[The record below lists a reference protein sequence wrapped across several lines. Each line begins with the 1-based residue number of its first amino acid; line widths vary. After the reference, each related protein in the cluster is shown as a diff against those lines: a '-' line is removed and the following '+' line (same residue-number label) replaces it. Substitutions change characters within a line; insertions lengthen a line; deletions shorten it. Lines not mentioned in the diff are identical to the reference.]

1 MAETELADG
10 DENSGK
16 LEVVQRFID
25 LFEEAFDELHAAV
38 LEKLRNPNQYLS
50 NHYDYPQMMR
60 GDAGFPT
67 FTETGTFDKAGR
79 KNYVQTVRGYG
90 LLSVLMIGKDEKQ
103 LPSIIRLTEFLQS
116 NDLGKKFISHHSD
129 KVSEFSVHVMVSS
142 TVESYFQ
149 RFGTGPLDN
158 QLRWRAMA
166 KMLFGCLTNQVFLK
180 LIVPIALT
188 HFDVDHYRLTDTT
201 YITRIP
207 KGIQL
212 SRARMDLRGSGAV
225 KHVVGAAT
233 HAFISTAWSVEVTT
247 RDQLRHSLNDPSRN
261 VLDEAD
267 LFFAALR
274 GATGAKTGYAQIA
287 FLPTNAVVDVYC
299 DLPTIYGATY
309 RRYPSEFDQYG
320 WVYGGQSRIT
330 KEQMDDVKRL
340 YNLILERPEDRV
352 RLALKRLNTCMSRDD
367 AMDAILDATIALE
380 ILLGD
385 TKGEAIAYKIRMR
398 AGALAAHQGDRKA
411 TEVLAAVK
419 KLYETRSK
427 IVHGSTFMKK
437 AKQVVPDEER
447 FILERNAAIE
457 VLRYILRCLLEHPR
471 FLQPERIDEEL
482 LLGSPLNSGEG

>member
-1 MAETELADG
+1 MAEG
-10 DENSGK
+10 DKNSQR
-16 LEVVQRFID
+16 LEMVEKFVD

-38 LEKLRNPNQYLS
+38 LEKLENPNQYLS
-50 NHYDYPQMMR
+50 IHYDYPQMR
-60 GDAGFPT
+60 TGDAGFPT
-67 FTETGTFDKAGR
+67 FSETGTYGKAGR
-79 KNYVQTVRGYG
+79 KNYTQTVRGTG
-90 LLSVLMIGKDEKQ
+90 LLGLLMMGKDEKQ
-103 LPSIIRLTEFLQS
+103 LPSIVKLTEFLQS
-116 NDLGKKFISHHSD
+116 NDLGKKFIYHLTD
-129 KVSEFSVHVMVSS
+129 KVSEFSVHSMVSS

-149 RFGTGPLDN
+149 RFGTGPLDKK
-158 QLRWRAMA
+158 LRWRAIE
-166 KMLFGCLTNQVFLK
+166 KMVMGCLIDQAYLK

-188 HFDVDHYRLTDTT
+188 HFDVDHYRLTDTA

-207 KGIQL
+207 KKIQL
-212 SRARMDLRGSGAV
+212 SRARMDMRGSGAV

-233 HAFISTAWSVEVTT
+233 HAFVSTSWSVEVTT
-247 RDQLRHSLNDPSRN
+247 RDQLRHSLNDPPRN

-287 FLPTNAVVDVYC
+287 FMPTNGVVDVYC

-320 WVYGGQSRIT
+320 WVYGGQPRIT
-330 KEQMDDVKRL
+330 KEQMADVKRL

-398 AGALAAHQGDRKA
+398 AAALAAQQGDRKA
-411 TEVLAAVK
+411 TEVSAAVK
-419 KLYETRSK
+419 KVYEVRSR
-427 IVHGSTFMKK
+427 IVHGSTSTKK
-437 AKQVVPDEER
+437 AKQVVPDEDRFVAERDAAIEILR
-447 FILERNAAIE
+447 FILK
-457 VLRYILRCLLEHPR
+457 CLLENPR
-471 FLQPERIDEEL
+471 YLKPEKIDEEL
-482 LLGSPLNSGEG
+482 LLGSPPDNGEG